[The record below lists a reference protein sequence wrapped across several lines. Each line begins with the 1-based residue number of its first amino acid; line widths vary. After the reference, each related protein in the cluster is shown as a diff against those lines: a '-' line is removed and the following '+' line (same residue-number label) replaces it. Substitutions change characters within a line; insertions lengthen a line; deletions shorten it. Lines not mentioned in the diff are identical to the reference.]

1 MGISW
6 EMSVMNIYLDLT
18 LWSGGWPCRVPW
30 RDYGKISSNS
40 DSVIP
45 ALSPVNQTGAVH
57 VCKLGRT
64 FSFIQKYCAPR
75 VLQVIVCEKIS
86 WGFKRGRCEK
96 TLVQNMI
103 YFHWQPGPD
112 LAASTIHI
120 SRLGCLANLSE
131 LTKQELT
138 RGFPRHNTAQ
148 YWRAWEGGGDV
159 LFVSTQRGEGD
170 NLTKWDND
178 NPVREKGADWGL

>member
-1 MGISW
+1 M
-6 EMSVMNIYLDLT
+6 
-18 LWSGGWPCRVPW
+18 
-30 RDYGKISSNS
+30 
-40 DSVIP
+40 
-45 ALSPVNQTGAVH
+45 H
-57 VCKLGRT
+57 VCKLART
-64 FSFIQKYCAPR
+64 FSFIQKYCSPR

-120 SRLGCLANLSE
+120 SRLQTRLPCKFIWAHQTRINTKFSSPQHSTILA
-131 LTKQELT
+131 
-138 RGFPRHNTAQ
+138 GGV
-148 YWRAWEGGGDV
+148 GGGDV

-170 NLTKWDND
+170 NLRQNETMTILSGRK
-178 NPVREKGADWGL
+178 VRSEVSKYFRIYINILNATLHSSRDILYAEKNQLNI

>member
-18 LWSGGWPCRVPW
+18 LWSGGWPRRVPW

-45 ALSPVNQTGAVH
+45 ALSPVNQTGPVH

-103 YFHWQPGPD
+103 YFHWQPGQTSLLLRYTSRD
-112 LAASTIHI
+112 SAAWRIY
-120 SRLGCLANLSE
+120 LSSP
-131 LTKQELT
+131 ELT